1 MSYPGDPALAPDVQ
15 QRILTTFQQTLELAS
30 KGSRQEALLGC
41 DFILRLDPHYGP
53 ARTLQQLVNAGRSG
67 PQLAELLG
75 TAGAASA
82 PEAPTPAARGDA
94 GVDSFADL
102 SLELPAA
109 PPPSTSGGPS
119 LAKEIE
125 RLFASRSF
133 VELLQLAEQ
142 NRRAIAGEPKLRQLI
157 DQAQSRLEAEP
168 YVRTFLDSARQAVQV
183 GEPEEAERLLRKAR
197 SLDPSHP
204 GIAELEEARK
214 LYDDPSRT
222 LGARRRGIQ
231 MDETLEAAEPGEGD
245 EPSLELP
252 EVDFSFASSDGEPFN
267 LQEEAGGGAGGEGEG
282 DEGGGRIEQLL
293 GEGQAAFD
301 RGEYQGAIDAWSRIF
316 LIDIDHQEAARR
328 IEQARQ
334 LKAERERE
342 TEEIFHEGAE
352 RFDAGDLVAAEAAFR
367 RVVEIAPGHVLAV
380 EFLERIEARR
390 EGGAAPVVP
399 SAVERAAGEEPP
411 RAAATVSPRAPREKM
426 TGEILVPPEPG
437 SGRTREEER
446 AAFAVAAKR
455 RSVPA
460 PNFLL
465 IGGLVLA
472 LLAVGGWLLLKNRA
486 RLFPNSHETL
496 ETPAPAVADPI
507 ARAKA
512 LVADG
517 KTAIAIAQLRRLP
530 PQDAQYAEAQSL
542 ISQWEALVKPAEPVP
557 AGPTP
562 EAKARRSALV
572 GEAEQACQQQEFLR
586 CQRLLAKAAE
596 MAPLDAQLSGLA
608 AHAGERLAPLAGEI
622 KMYQDGD
629 YEFLLNALWRR
640 REDEPANRDIKR
652 LIIDS
657 YFNLG
662 VLELQRGDP
671 AAAAERFREAV
682 TLDANDSE
690 LARLQAF
697 SQVYTRRNE
706 DLLYQIYVKYLA
718 VR

>member
-75 TAGAASA
+75 TVGEVSVPAAAAPAASD
-82 PEAPTPAARGDA
+82 DA
-94 GVDSFADL
+94 DLESFADL
-102 SLELPAA
+102 ALELPAA
-109 PPPSTSGGPS
+109 PPPREPGGAG
-119 LAKEIE
+119 LAAEIE

-133 VELLQLAEQ
+133 VELLQIAEQ
-142 NRRAIAGEPKLRQLI
+142 NRRAIAGDPKLRQLI
-157 DQAQSRLEAEP
+157 DQAQSRLEADP
-168 YVRTFLDSARQAVQV
+168 YVRTFLESARQAVQV
-183 GEPEEAERLLRKAR
+183 GELEEAERLLRKAR

-214 LYDDPSRT
+214 LYDDPERT

-231 MDETLEAAEPGEGD
+231 MEETLEAAAPVD
-245 EPSLELP
+245 SDQPSLELP
-252 EVDFSFASSDGEPFN
+252 EVDFSFATSDGESFN
-267 LQEEAGGGAGGEGEG
+267 LQDETGGGSGSDVEA
-282 DEGGGRIEQLL
+282 GGGRIEQLL

-352 RFDAGDLVAAEAAFR
+352 RFDAGDLAAAEAAFR

-399 SAVERAAGEEPP
+399 PAAERVAGEEP
-411 RAAATVSPRAPREKM
+411 RAAATAPSRAPREKM

-437 SGRTREEER
+437 TGRMRDEER

-455 RSVPA
+455 RSGPA

-472 LLAVGGWLLLKNRA
+472 LLAVGGWLLLNNRA
-486 RLFPNSHETL
+486 RLFPNSQVTPQ
-496 ETPAPAVADPI
+496 TPAPAVADPI

-512 LVADG
+512 LAADG

-542 ISQWEALVKPAEPVP
+542 ISQWEALVQPAAPVP

-562 EAKARRSALV
+562 EEKARRSALV

-608 AHAGERLAPLAGEI
+608 AHAGERLAPLAGEL

-629 YEFLLNALWRR
+629 YEFLLNALWRK

-657 YFNLG
+657 YYNLG

-682 TLDANDSE
+682 TLDANDAE

-697 SQVYTRRNE
+697 SHAYTRRNE

>member
-1 MSYPGDPALAPDVQ
+1 MSYPGDPALAPDIQ

-75 TAGAASA
+75 AAGAASA
-82 PEAPTPAARGDA
+82 PEAPTLAASEGA
-94 GVDSFADL
+94 EVESFADL
-102 SLELPAA
+102 SLELPAV
-109 PPPSTSGGPS
+109 PPPREGGATD
-119 LAKEIE
+119 LATELE
-125 RLFASRSF
+125 RRFASRSF
-133 VELLQLAEQ
+133 VELLQIAEQ
-142 NRRAIAGEPKLRQLI
+142 NRRAIAGDPKLRQLI

-168 YVRTFLDSARQAVQV
+168 YVRTFLESARQAVQV
-183 GEPEEAERLLRKAR
+183 GELEEAERLLRKAR

-204 GIAELEEARK
+204 GIAELEQARK
-214 LYDDPSRT
+214 LYDDPARA

-231 MDETLEAAEPGEGD
+231 MEETLETAEPLASD

-252 EVDFSFASSDGEPFN
+252 EVDFSFAAAEGESFDM
-267 LQEEAGGGAGGEGEG
+267 QDETGGAAGGES

-352 RFDAGDLVAAEAAFR
+352 RFDAGDLAAAEAAFR

-399 SAVERAAGEEPP
+399 PAGERAAGEEPP
-411 RAAATVSPRAPREKM
+411 RAAAAATPRAPREKM

-437 SGRTREEER
+437 SGRARDEER
-446 AAFAVAAKR
+446 AAFAIAAKR
-455 RSVPA
+455 RSGPA

-486 RLFPNSHETL
+486 RLFPNSKETL

-507 ARAKA
+507 VRAKA

-530 PQDAQYAEAQSL
+530 PQDPQYAEAQSL
-542 ISQWEALVKPAEPVP
+542 VSQWEALVQPAEPVP

-562 EAKARRSALV
+562 EEKARRSALV

-586 CQRLLAKAAE
+586 CQRLLTKAAE

-608 AHAGERLAPLAGEI
+608 AHAGERLAPLAAEL

-657 YFNLG
+657 YYNLG

-697 SQVYTRRNE
+697 SQAYTRRNE
-706 DLLYQIYVKYLA
+706 DLLYQIFVKYLA